1 MYLARSPSSCMAT
14 TRPMGN
20 LGCCG
25 PTNTRTCTLSIFKAG
40 NKSGCC
46 TFSKSTRMLCVFM
59 GRCLLLARRRE
70 RLFDLAQY
78 VACAD
83 RNRRAR
89 AVDAMH
95 TGGVQKIVVLARN
108 HPADEHD
115 DVVGPLRLERG
126 NDGRHQRFVAGGQR
140 GHA

>member
-46 TFSKSTRMLCVFM
+46 TFSKSTRMICGFM
-59 GRCLLLARRRE
+59 GRRLLLARRRE
-70 RLFDLAQY
+70 RLLDLAQH

-83 RNRRAR
+83 GNRGAR
-89 AVDAMH
+89 AVDTMH

-108 HPADEHD
+108 RPAHEND
-115 DVVGPLRLERG
+115 DVGGPPRLERW
-126 NDGRHQRFVAGGQR
+126 NDGRLK
-140 GHA
+140 